1 MQNHKTYFLLFHT
14 IHDVLKVDKILK
26 KEATLYELV
35 PVPRNLSTDCGMCIK
50 LENDL
55 EGVKSHIEGIRMDK
69 CFLFNGKEYVEI
81 S

>member
-1 MQNHKTYFLLFHT
+1 MQNHKTYYLLFHT

-26 KEATLYELV
+26 KEALRYELV

-55 EGVKSHIEGIRMDK
+55 DSIKNHIADISMDK
-69 CFLFNGKEYVEI
+69 CFLFNGKEYIEI
-81 S
+81 L

>member
-1 MQNHKTYFLLFHT
+1 MQNHKIYFLLFHT
-14 IHDVLKVDKILK
+14 IHDVLKADKILK
-26 KEATLYELV
+26 KEAANYELV

-55 EGVKSHIEGIRMDK
+55 EGVKSRIEGIRMDK
-69 CFLFNGKEYVEI
+69 CFLFNGKEYIDI

>member
-1 MQNHKTYFLLFHT
+1 
-14 IHDVLKVDKILK
+14 VLKVDKILK
-26 KEATLYELV
+26 KEAALYELV

-55 EGVKSHIEGIRMDK
+55 EGVKSRIEGIRMDK
-69 CFLFNGKEYVEI
+69 CFLFNGKEYIDI